1 MLNDD
6 VLLTIIKENFD
17 RLDNSLNKSIGY
29 KGIID
34 TNLNDC
40 IETGFYSVKV
50 GTENI
55 PINEDSFLMV
65 YNESTSLVQLW
76 YSSTS
81 DRQRI
86 RRKNN
91 DTWGDWYVVYTE
103 KEPQDLSA
111 YATISSPIFTNS
123 ISLGRKTSSTVGSR
137 SMAIGYNTEATS
149 SYTQAFGYYT
159 VASNTAS
166 HAEGYYSEAKGKYA
180 HAEGNRTLAS
190 SESQHVQGKYNV
202 EDTAG
207 TYAHIVGNGTST
219 SKRSN
224 AHTLDWN
231 GNAWFKG
238 NVSVNGTPTN
248 DNDLVTKKYVDDN
261 EFSGSYNDLVDKP
274 TIPTN
279 TSEMTN
285 DSNFI
290 TIDDVHTHN
299 NKDIID
305 TITQATMNT
314 ISSAITY
321 KGIVQS
327 SGDLNNCTTT
337 GFYKIQQGARNLP
350 VNEYSFLMVYNEPG
364 QSTLIQVWYSATS
377 DKQRMRRRANNTW
390 GSWYTVYTENEPP
403 TIPTSLPANGGN
415 ADTVG
420 GYTIWTGTQTEY
432 DALGTYSN
440 TTIYMIKEG

>member
-91 DTWGDWYVVYTE
+91 DTWGDWYIVYTE

-111 YATISSPIFTNS
+111 YAPINAPDFEGS
-123 ISLGRKTSSTVGSR
+123 ISLDRKSGTVVGKR
-137 SMAIGYNTEATS
+137 SIAIGYNTEATDNN
-149 SYTQAFGYYT
+149 TQAFGYQT
-159 VASNTAS
+159 KALATGS
-166 HAEGYYSEAKGKYA
+166 HAEGNTTIANARYS
-180 HAEGNRTLAS
+180 HTEGYRTIAS
-190 SESQHVQGKYNV
+190 GENQHVQGKYNI
-202 EDTAG
+202 EDTTS
-207 TYAHIVGNGTST
+207 TYAHIVGNGTSDT
-219 SKRSN
+219 ARNN

-274 TIPTN
+274 TIPT
-279 TSEMTN
+279 
-285 DSNFI
+285 
-290 TIDDVHTHN
+290 
-299 NKDIID
+299 
-305 TITQATMNT
+305 
-314 ISSAITY
+314 
-321 KGIVQS
+321 
-327 SGDLNNCTTT
+327 
-337 GFYKIQQGARNLP
+337 
-350 VNEYSFLMVYNEPG
+350 
-364 QSTLIQVWYSATS
+364 
-377 DKQRMRRRANNTW
+377 
-390 GSWYTVYTENEPP
+390 
-403 TIPTSLPANGGN
+403 SLPANGGN

-420 GYTIWTGTQTEY
+420 GYSIWTGTQTEY
-432 DALGTYSN
+432 DALGTYSD